1 MTVTKQRIET
11 SLSDLVLPE
20 QYCQR
25 PEVADKLQTL
35 NAWRWFYR
43 RNRARLVAA
52 GAVVMVANRVY
63 LRPSVVDQVLIEVGI
78 EAARGE
84 DVADAA

>member
-1 MTVTKQRIET
+1 MTVTKQRAEL
-11 SLSDLVLPE
+11 SLTDLLSPE

-52 GAVVMVANRVY
+52 GAVVMLANRIY
-63 LRPSVVDQVLIEVGI
+63 LRPAVVDQVLIEVGI
-78 EAARGE
+78 EAARGG